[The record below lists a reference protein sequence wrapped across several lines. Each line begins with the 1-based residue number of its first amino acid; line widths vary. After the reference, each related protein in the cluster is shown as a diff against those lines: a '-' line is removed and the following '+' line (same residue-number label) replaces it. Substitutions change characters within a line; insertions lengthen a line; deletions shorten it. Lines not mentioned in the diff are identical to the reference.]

1 MDEKNKQLLIKFNEL
16 ISSISCCQEEGVAE
30 ILSFLETYVIT
41 HFEAEEQLM
50 KLCDYPQYAA
60 HKAQHAKF
68 IETLNDF
75 KRESDMGYQQAGN
88 LYLALKIQQKVL
100 EWLIHHIGQSD
111 KQLGVFMK
119 SSPID

>member
-1 MDEKNKQLLIKFNEL
+1 
-16 ISSISCCQEEGVAE
+16 VAE

>member
-1 MDEKNKQLLIKFNEL
+1 MIKFNEL